1 MSVAGPSQ
9 DANGAP
15 SGGSAAAPAASVG
28 ADVGVAGPPQDAN
41 GAPSGGSAA
50 AQAASVGAPGAGPT
64 LHVESAG
71 AGPPLVLLHGWA
83 MHGGLFAPLVPL
95 LAQRHRVH
103 VVDLPGHGHSAAVE
117 PYTLDAIVAR
127 LDAAFARE
135 TQAIAVLGWSFGA
148 TAALRWARVSPARV
162 ARLVLV
168 GATPRFV
175 ASADWA
181 PAMASAALARFGDE
195 LRVAY
200 RLTLQRFLTLQV
212 QGSAEGRA
220 TLSALRGALFA
231 RGEPTPAVLAA
242 ALAVLAETDLRD
254 DVRAIGAPALV
265 VTGSRDALTPPAAGA
280 WLAGALPRARL
291 VAIENAAHAP
301 FLSHRPQFGAAVT
314 EFLDAA

>member
-1 MSVAGPSQ
+1 MSPKGRPEDEYRSAEHE
-9 DANGAP
+9 
-15 SGGSAAAPAASVG
+15 GSPMSAR
-28 ADVGVAGPPQDAN
+28 PP
-41 GAPSGGSAA
+41 
-50 AQAASVGAPGAGPT
+50 

-83 MHGGLFAPLVPL
+83 MHGGLFAPLVPF
-95 LAQRHRVH
+95 LARRHRVH
-103 VVDLPGHGHSAAVE
+103 VVDLPGHGHSAVLA

-127 LDAAFARE
+127 LDAAFAHE
-135 TQAIAVLGWSFGA
+135 TQGLTVLGWSFGA
-148 TAALRWARVSPARV
+148 TAALRWARMSPARI

-168 GATPRFV
+168 CATPRFV
-175 ASADWA
+175 AAADWA
-181 PAMASAALARFGDE
+181 PAMAPATLARFGDE

-220 TLSALRGALFA
+220 TLAALRGALFA
-231 RGEPTPAVLAA
+231 RGEPSADALAS
-242 ALAVLAETDLRD
+242 ALAVLAATDLRD
-254 DVRAIGAPALV
+254 DVRAIAAPALV

-291 VAIENAAHAP
+291 VDIENAAHAP
-301 FLSHRPQFGAAVT
+301 FLSHRPQFDAAVT